1 MSCDSGLLDKFSLT
15 ERRDVFTLGEPVVEF
30 QQKVKSL
37 VIDAELD
44 KIYQIEVNSSIE
56 YILQYSYLQ
65 NVVYCS
71 QKMLEKRWIKYNLFQ
86 AMSSQ
91 TVLIQVASTMA
102 FKDNPILVVVR
113 QQKSVDSWQIPLLLE
128 TANGL

>member
-1 MSCDSGLLDKFSLT
+1 MT
-15 ERRDVFTLGEPVVEF
+15 ERRDVYNLHEPAVIQL

-44 KIYQIEVNSSIE
+44 KIYSIGVNSSIE
-56 YILQYSYLQ
+56 YILQYSYYQ
-65 NVVYCS
+65 NVVDYLE
-71 QKMLEKRWIKYNLFQ
+71 KMVEKRWNKNNLFQ
-86 AMSSQ
+86 AVNQ
-91 TVLIQVASTMA
+91 TVLIQVGSTMA